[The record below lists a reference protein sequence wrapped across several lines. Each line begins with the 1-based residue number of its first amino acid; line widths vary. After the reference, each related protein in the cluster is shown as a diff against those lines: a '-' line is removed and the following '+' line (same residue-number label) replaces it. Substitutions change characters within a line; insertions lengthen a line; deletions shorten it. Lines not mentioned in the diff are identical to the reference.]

1 MKKILAMLLCF
12 CMLFA
17 TESTIVLVDA
27 VENLLGD
34 DIASLLS
41 DALLADYYGDIVIVY
56 KYDPS
61 NITLGNESELPEA
74 TNIVLSSEEDFNAEF
89 VTRSLVG
96 YEASYITDAEGNK
109 LSLDANG
116 EGVGLTDGR
125 ITFKNVKVDR
135 SVQAF
140 YYVYYT
146 AIDVNYTVRYY
157 FQNANNDDYTEIPA
171 LMQSGNAKTGT
182 VFADE
187 ELASLIEDNS
197 NLPSNFANGYKLLH
211 AIPDM
216 VAADGSTVF
225 QVYFDR
231 EYYSVNFN
239 LDGGYGV
246 DQIYDRYGANITI
259 GIPTKPGY
267 TFNGWYELTVD
278 TDSDGVP
285 DDTSAT
291 ATLIEPA
298 DMPRTIGVKS
308 RYFRADWSAIEG
320 DTKYTVIYWA
330 KESDGTQYILDSQ
343 IISGATAGDIVSG
356 NGILCGKSEHVHD
369 TSCMSCGHS
378 HNSSCTVPSAFE
390 ITSVTGNDKSAI
402 EDMGTPENGFV
413 YLIQTD
419 NDIVNGKY
427 WLKFYLDGT
436 WYQVSYALYS
446 NTVSAY
452 VDLDNPKDSGTSG
465 SYHATKYYAKGLGCG
480 HVQSDSCVINCG
492 LEEHTHNNDCTPI
505 DDPYLLYDDSI
516 TDKNVVIEGD
526 GTTVINVYYHHKTYT
541 LRFFYARSDTSG
553 NNYEVVGGSTYYFG
567 NLASSF
573 DANDAWASVPT
584 LLKNQGDWGRV
595 STPSLKDTYANDADL
610 ISKYSLATDK
620 YIDANGYRYHYFE
633 FTAPFG
639 SDISD
644 VWPVDVFQS
653 VSLEAEHST
662 YHGIGE
668 NTYCSYGDVAYFSA
682 WNGQKGVKY
691 STDEENQTI
700 KGAYQFLDENLV
712 FDSTIPGYKDDTI
725 VSYLCFWVNGNDTK
739 WSIPREFAYDI
750 YTQVDKATQN
760 ELDIAAPDDSQY
772 IIDDKTYVKYED
784 VWYLLFEEFSVFDN
798 SDKTEYENQT
808 KISIEGYEF
817 YYLDYDNPTNEN
829 EDGIEVYDYYF
840 YYKLVSH
847 TDVTFYNEGEAIF
860 TVVDGTFGTLLTDY
874 LGSFNPDLSE
884 NLSAYYPATLESNA
898 YYFKGWCNT
907 AECTDGTMINID
919 TFTVP
924 DDEHY
929 NLYAYWAK
937 NEYSIK
943 FYNSLGGTQLYE
955 FSGDHSITHGD
966 VIGDTADNSGNTVTS
981 PTRDNDAFLGWFY
994 MDGAT
999 RKKFDP
1005 QQTPIKGNL
1014 EVFAMWEGTTPREY
1028 TVRYVFKN
1036 GNEEIEI
1043 APATTGVAR
1052 QNSTKTF
1059 IAKAGAELNSG
1070 YRTNYYPTTQS
1081 HSIVI
1086 DEDVKNNV
1094 YTFEYYHVDTELSY
1108 KVRYVDA
1115 ATGLNLP
1122 INDAEKGIANGE
1134 ATIKTNSSYILE
1146 SYVPYNDGTYYYTPD
1161 SYKKSLVLSVMQDDQ
1176 GNYVNDVDSN
1186 VIVFEYTKQDK
1197 PTGYYIVNYYLENLG
1212 NTEGTLTSSN
1222 CMLETSVEGAVEYT
1236 YYYGEYIPS
1245 EIELDL
1251 PSFTG
1256 FSLKS
1261 HSGSTIS
1268 FEVFAEGTEIN
1279 VFYERNSYDYTV
1291 NILYEVN
1298 NSTKTKELHSGTAEY
1313 GATVSYELTDADKKR
1328 IEGYRPINTTASIV
1342 ISTDNNV
1349 ISFYYEPIQY
1359 SIVYVPV
1366 SFAGDE
1372 KLSSGATGGYT
1383 TPASENKAYSS
1394 GNQTFSGSTAVQFT
1408 YFEFDGWYTDSDCTN
1423 PVDSNCV
1430 DENNKFVPKVSDLS
1444 ETETSHFYA
1453 KFVRKT
1459 ADLTITRA
1467 NAAADQV
1474 FVYRITRLDSNGN
1487 EDLST
1492 TFRVT
1497 LKGNSSVT
1505 VKDMLQGKYII
1516 TQENEWSWRYADQA
1530 QEVDFKATAT
1540 VTFDD
1545 KSNREDWLNGNSG
1558 YAEEAAAAAEE

>member
-1 MKKILAMLLCF
+1 M
-12 CMLFA
+12 
-17 TESTIVLVDA
+17 
-27 VENLLGD
+27 
-34 DIASLLS
+34 
-41 DALLADYYGDIVIVY
+41 
-56 KYDPS
+56 
-61 NITLGNESELPEA
+61 
-74 TNIVLSSEEDFNAEF
+74 
-89 VTRSLVG
+89 
-96 YEASYITDAEGNK
+96 
-109 LSLDANG
+109 
-116 EGVGLTDGR
+116 
-125 ITFKNVKVDR
+125 
-135 SVQAF
+135 
-140 YYVYYT
+140 
-146 AIDVNYTVRYY
+146 
-157 FQNANNDDYTEIPA
+157 
-171 LMQSGNAKTGT
+171 
-182 VFADE
+182 
-187 ELASLIEDNS
+187 
-197 NLPSNFANGYKLLH
+197 
-211 AIPDM
+211 
-216 VAADGSTVF
+216 
-225 QVYFDR
+225 
-231 EYYSVNFN
+231 
-239 LDGGYGV
+239 
-246 DQIYDRYGANITI
+246 
-259 GIPTKPGY
+259 
-267 TFNGWYELTVD
+267 
-278 TDSDGVP
+278 
-285 DDTSAT
+285 
-291 ATLIEPA
+291 
-298 DMPRTIGVKS
+298 
-308 RYFRADWSAIEG
+308 
-320 DTKYTVIYWA
+320 
-330 KESDGTQYILDSQ
+330 
-343 IISGATAGDIVSG
+343 
-356 NGILCGKSEHVHD
+356 
-369 TSCMSCGHS
+369 
-378 HNSSCTVPSAFE
+378 
-390 ITSVTGNDKSAI
+390 
-402 EDMGTPENGFV
+402 
-413 YLIQTD
+413 
-419 NDIVNGKY
+419 
-427 WLKFYLDGT
+427 
-436 WYQVSYALYS
+436 
-446 NTVSAY
+446 
-452 VDLDNPKDSGTSG
+452 
-465 SYHATKYYAKGLGCG
+465 
-480 HVQSDSCVINCG
+480 
-492 LEEHTHNNDCTPI
+492 
-505 DDPYLLYDDSI
+505 
-516 TDKNVVIEGD
+516 
-526 GTTVINVYYHHKTYT
+526 
-541 LRFFYARSDTSG
+541 
-553 NNYEVVGGSTYYFG
+553 
-567 NLASSF
+567 
-573 DANDAWASVPT
+573 
-584 LLKNQGDWGRV
+584 
-595 STPSLKDTYANDADL
+595 
-610 ISKYSLATDK
+610 
-620 YIDANGYRYHYFE
+620 
-633 FTAPFG
+633 
-639 SDISD
+639 
-644 VWPVDVFQS
+644 
-653 VSLEAEHST
+653 
-662 YHGIGE
+662 
-668 NTYCSYGDVAYFSA
+668 
-682 WNGQKGVKY
+682 
-691 STDEENQTI
+691 
-700 KGAYQFLDENLV
+700 
-712 FDSTIPGYKDDTI
+712 
-725 VSYLCFWVNGNDTK
+725 
-739 WSIPREFAYDI
+739 
-750 YTQVDKATQN
+750 
-760 ELDIAAPDDSQY
+760 
-772 IIDDKTYVKYED
+772 
-784 VWYLLFEEFSVFDN
+784 
-798 SDKTEYENQT
+798 
-808 KISIEGYEF
+808 
-817 YYLDYDNPTNEN
+817 DYDNATGTNA
-829 EDGIEVYDYYF
+829 DGIDVYDYYF
-840 YYKLVSH
+840 YYKIVSH
-847 TDVTFYNEGEAIF
+847 TDVTFYNESEAIF

-907 AECTDGTMINID
+907 AECTDDTMIDID

-937 NEYSIK
+937 NEYSVK

-966 VIGDTADNSGNTVTS
+966 VIGDTADNSGNTVTF

-1059 IAKAGAELNSG
+1059 TAKAGTELNSG
-1070 YRTNYYPTTQS
+1070 YQTNYYPTTQS

-1086 DEDVKNNV
+1086 DQDSNKNV
-1094 YTFEYYHVDTELSY
+1094 YTFEYYHVDTKLSY

-1134 ATIKTNSSYILE
+1134 ATIETNSSYVLE
-1146 SYVPYNDGTYYYTPD
+1146 SYVPYNDVTYYYTPD

-1212 NTEGTLTSSN
+1212 NTEATINSSN
-1222 CMLETSVEGAVEYT
+1222 CKLETSAEGAVEYT
-1236 YYYGEYIPS
+1236 YYYGEYRPS

-1268 FEVFAEGTEIN
+1268 FEVLAEGTEIN

-1298 NSTKTKELHSGTAEY
+1298 NSTKTEELRSGSAEY
-1313 GATVSYELTDADKKR
+1313 GATVSYGLTDEDKKL

-1366 SFAGDE
+1366 SFTGDE

-1394 GNQTFSGSTAVQFT
+1394 GEQTFSGSTAVEFT
-1408 YFEFDGWYTDSDCTN
+1408 YFIFDGWYTDSDCTN

>member
-1 MKKILAMLLCF
+1 MKKILAMLLCI

-41 DALLADYYGDIVIVY
+41 EELLADYYGDIVIVY

-61 NITLGNESELPEA
+61 NTALGSESELPEA

-96 YEASYITDAEGNK
+96 YEASYITDAEGKK

-197 NLPSNFANGYKLLH
+197 NLPTNFANGYKLLH

-246 DQIYDRYGANITI
+246 DPIYDKYGANITI

-320 DTKYTVIYWA
+320 GTKYTVIYWA

-356 NGILCGKSEHVHD
+356 NGVTCGKVEHIHD
-369 TSCMSCGHS
+369 VNCSSCGHE
-378 HNSSCTVPSAFE
+378 HTVDDCLPDAAHSQSPSTF
-390 ITSVTGNDKSAI
+390 D
-402 EDMGTPENGFV
+402 
-413 YLIQTD
+413 LQ
-419 NDIVNGKY
+419 
-427 WLKFYLDGT
+427 
-436 WYQVSYALYS
+436 LYR
-446 NTVSAY
+446 
-452 VDLDNPKDSGTSG
+452 DLDSNFETGDIYVTRTSNSGETRWYYLYFEGFWYYLGEYYGVNTSWVQG
-465 SYHATKYYAKGLGCG
+465 DLIATNNMYLNYRTYYGEKYAAVLKCG
-480 HVQSDSCVINCG
+480 HYHDNTCVNTCG

-505 DDPYLLYDDSI
+505 DEPYLSYDDSI
-516 TDKNVVIEGD
+516 TDKNVVVEGD
-526 GTTVINVYYHHKTYT
+526 GTTVVNVYYHHKTYT

-567 NLASSF
+567 QLANSY
-573 DANDAWASVPT
+573 DANDAWESVPT
-584 LLKNQGDWGRV
+584 LLKNQGAWGRV
-595 STPSLKDTYANDADL
+595 SEPKLKETYANNSDL
-610 ISKYSLATDK
+610 ISNYSLATNK
-620 YIDANGYRYHYFE
+620 YIEANGYRYHYFE
-633 FTAPFG
+633 FTAPYG
-639 SDISD
+639 SDISK
-644 VWPVDVFQS
+644 VWPVDVFES

-662 YHGIGE
+662 FHGIGE

-691 STDEENQTI
+691 STDNGNQTI
-700 KGAYQFLDENLV
+700 KGAYQFLDENLI
-712 FDSTIPGYKDDTI
+712 FDTSIPGYADDTI

-760 ELDIAAPDDSQY
+760 ELDAAAPDDSKY
-772 IIDDKTYVKYED
+772 TIDNRTYVKYED

-798 SDKTEYENQT
+798 SAKEEHNNQT
-808 KISIEGYEF
+808 KITLEGYSF
-817 YYLDYDNPTNEN
+817 YYLDYDNATRKNK
-829 EDGIEVYDYYF
+829 DGIDVYDYYF
-840 YYKLVSH
+840 YYKIVSH

-907 AECTDGTMINID
+907 AECTDDTMIDID

-937 NEYSIK
+937 NEYSVK

-981 PTRDNDAFLGWFY
+981 PTKDNDAFLGWFY

-1014 EVFAMWEGTTPREY
+1014 EIFAMWEGTAPREY

-1059 IAKAGAELNSG
+1059 TAKAGTELNSG
-1070 YRTNYYPTTQS
+1070 YQTNYYPTTQS

-1086 DEDVKNNV
+1086 DEDVNNNV

-1134 ATIKTNSSYILE
+1134 ATIETNSSYVLE

-1222 CMLETSVEGAVEYT
+1222 CKLETSVEGAVEYT
-1236 YYYGEYIPS
+1236 SYYGEYIPS
-1245 EIELDL
+1245 EIEVDL

-1268 FEVFAEGTEIN
+1268 FKVLAEGTEIN

-1298 NSTKTKELHSGTAEY
+1298 NSTKTKKLHSGSAEY
-1313 GATVSYELTDADKKR
+1313 GATVSYGLTDADKKL

-1366 SFAGDE
+1366 SFADDE

-1394 GNQTFSGSTAVQFT
+1394 GEQTFSGSTAVEFT
-1408 YFEFDGWYTDSDCTN
+1408 YFEFVGWYTDSDCTN

-1459 ADLTITRA
+1459 ADLTITRV
-1467 NAAADQV
+1467 NAAEDQV

-1516 TQENEWSWRYADQA
+1516 TQENEWSWRYADEA
-1530 QEVDFKATAT
+1530 QEVDIKATAT

-1558 YAEEAAAAAEE
+1558 YAEEAAATAEE